1 MQDESLYLQCYRDI
15 VHYQPTVRNLTL
27 LGDAHLALHQV
38 DLAVAAYE
46 EALKMEPRHSLL
58 AGKIGSALILT
69 HQYTK
74 ALNYY
79 KDALRDSTQANSFL
93 RTEYASLL
101 IRLGQYDKAEK
112 IITEFLSS
120 GGQQVN
126 KDPSEKSMDQVRLL
140 LLLAKLHEKNGDEES
155 FVGALSRAQSMIT
168 TLLKRVTQQ
177 DQTDE
182 KLAEQRK
189 IASAIATQMGAHALS
204 SERDMEAAIR
214 YYREALSYSPDDT
227 HILAQ
232 LAKVYLLADD
242 VEHCQHMC
250 KSLLKI
256 DREND
261 QATMM
266 IAQIALRKNELE
278 TATLHFKQALERH
291 PCHYDMLGQ
300 FVDVCRRRGTIAD
313 ALPSLKAAENNSVN
327 GINDAGLSYCRG
339 LYEYYSG
346 QSNTALLSLNQA
358 RGHAVWGQYAIRV
371 MLDICLNGESDTL
384 ETPDLDSTYEVQDTV

>member
-1 MQDESLYLQCYRDI
+1 MRQ
-15 VHYQPTVRNLTL
+15 QPTVRNLTL

-38 DLAVAAYE
+38 DLAVSAYE
-46 EALKMEPRHSLL
+46 EALKMEPRHSQL
-58 AGKIGSALILT
+58 AAKIGSALILT

-79 KDALRDSTQANSFL
+79 KDALRDNTQANSFL

-101 IRLGQYDKAEK
+101 IRLGQFDKAEK
-112 IITEFLSS
+112 TITDFLFTI
-120 GGQQVN
+120 GQHVN
-126 KDPSEKSMDQVRLL
+126 KDTSEKSMDQVRLL
-140 LLLAKLHEKNGDEES
+140 LLLAKLYEKINNEENS
-155 FVGALSRAQSMIT
+155 LGALQKAQSIIT
-168 TLLKRVTQQ
+168 PLLKRASQQ
-177 DQTDE
+177 DQGDD
-182 KLAEQRK
+182 KFAEQKK
-189 IASAIATQMGAHALS
+189 IASAIAVQMGTHALT
-204 SERDMEAAIR
+204 SERDLEAAIR
-214 YYREALSYSPDDT
+214 NYREALSYSPDDT

-313 ALPSLKAAENNSVN
+313 ALDSLKAAELNSTN
-327 GINDAGLSYCRG
+327 GLNDAGLSYCRG
-339 LYEYYSG
+339 LYDYYSG
-346 QSNTALLSLNQA
+346 QHNAALLSLNSA
-358 RGHAVWGQYAIRV
+358 RGHAVWGKFASAVIR
-371 MLDICLNGESDTL
+371 L
-384 ETPDLDSTYEVQDTV
+384 TVCVI